1 MTEWLFANWQIP
13 AVIIGLLVIVAPRI
27 AHLLPSL
34 SGWRGGSTEPSQ
46 DELVHAYRLLLDHLD
61 DAPARD
67 ALTESVWPAIGRYR
81 P

>member
-1 MTEWLFANWQIP
+1 MTEWLFANWQVP
-13 AVIIGLLVIVAPRI
+13 AVIAGLIVIIAPRI
-27 AHLLPSL
+27 VGVIGS
-34 SGWRGGSTEPSQ
+34 WRSKSTVPTQ